1 MQKQKLQKLDPSYL
15 PPHNEEAEQHV
26 LGSLLID
33 KDALIKVVDFL
44 LSKDFYNRNHQL
56 IYEAMLDL
64 YQKSE
69 PIDILSVSS
78 RLKDKG
84 HLKDLGG
91 SSYLT
96 NLVNSVS
103 SAGFIVNHAKIVQK
117 KRILRDLI
125 SASYDIAEMSHVETN
140 DVDSLLDNIEQ
151 KIFSI
156 SQESLKQEFVPLKN
170 SLTEAWE
177 RIETRHKGE
186 VSQGVLTGFKQL
198 DNHLAGLQPSDLI
211 ILAARP
217 SLGKT
222 ALALAIAKNA
232 ALHHNSSVGIF
243 SLEMSKDQV
252 VDRLISAESS
262 VNLWCLRTGKLE
274 MGGEYNDFA
283 RIRDSLDKLSKAKI
297 FIDDAASPDVLQMK
311 TMARRL
317 QAEHGLDLLIVDYLQ
332 LIKPRGTSDNPV
344 QQITEI
350 SRSLK
355 ALAKE
360 LNIPVIALSQL
371 SRAVEQRPSKI
382 PRLSDLRDSGS
393 IEQDAD
399 LVLFI
404 SREEERDNPTKKSN
418 EAQIIIAKHRNGPVG
433 FVNLYFDDQRA
444 TFTDIANEYSGPG
457 IHESSGIQVEF

>member
-1 MQKQKLQKLDPSYL
+1 MLKQKLQKLDSSYL

-33 KDALIKVVDFL
+33 KDALIKIVDFL
-44 LSKDFYNRNHQL
+44 LPKDFYNRNHQI
-56 IYEAMLDL
+56 IYEAMIDL

-69 PIDILSVSS
+69 PIDILSISS

-186 VSQGVLTGFKQL
+186 VSQGVLTGFKKL
-198 DNHLAGLQPSDLI
+198 DNHLAGLQPADLI

-222 ALALAIAKNA
+222 SLALAIAKNA
-232 ALHHNSSVGIF
+232 ALHHNNSVGIF

-252 VDRLISAESS
+252 VDRLISSESN

-317 QAEHGLDLLIVDYLQ
+317 QAEHGLDLIIVDYLQ

-360 LNIPVIALSQL
+360 LNVPVIALSQL

-457 IHESSGIQVEF
+457 INESGGIQVEF

>member
-1 MQKQKLQKLDPSYL
+1 MPKQKTETTYL

-26 LGSLLID
+26 LGSLLMD
-33 KDALIKVVDFL
+33 KEAMLKIVDFL
-44 LSKDFYNRNHQL
+44 QVKDFYNRNHQI
-56 IYEAMLDL
+56 IYDTMLEL
-64 YQKSE
+64 YQKSD
-69 PIDILSVSS
+69 PIDILSISN
-78 RLKDKG
+78 RLKEREQ
-84 HLKDLGG
+84 LKDIGG

-96 NLVNSVS
+96 TLINSVS
-103 SAGFIVNHAKIVQK
+103 SAGFIVNHARIIQK
-117 KRILRDLI
+117 KRILRDI
-125 SASYDIAEMSHVETN
+125 MSASYDIAEMSHSETN
-140 DVDSLLDNIEQ
+140 DIDSLLDNIEQ

-156 SQESLKQEFVPLKN
+156 SQESLKQEFVPIKN
-170 SLTEAWE
+170 SLNEAWE
-177 RIETRHKGE
+177 RIEARHKGE
-186 VSQGVLTGFKQL
+186 VSQGVLTGFKRL

-222 ALALAIAKNA
+222 SLALSIAKNA
-232 ALHHNSSVGIF
+232 ALKHNASIGIF

-252 VDRLISAESS
+252 VDRLIAAEAN
-262 VNLWCLRTGKLE
+262 VDLWRLRTGNFD
-274 MGGEYNDFA
+274 MDGEYNDFA

-317 QAEHGLDLLIVDYLQ
+317 QAEHKLDLLIIDYLQ
-332 LIKPRGTSDNPV
+332 LIKPRGNSDNPV

-355 ALAKE
+355 GLAKE

-404 SREEERDNPTKKSN
+404 YREEERDNPNKKKN
-418 EAQIIIAKHRNGPVG
+418 EAQIIIAKHRNGPIGKVD
-433 FVNLYFDDQRA
+433 LYFDEQRA
-444 TFTDIANEYSGPG
+444 TFNDVTENYKGSEPTTD
-457 IHESSGIQVEF
+457 SGIRVEF

>member
-1 MQKQKLQKLDPSYL
+1 MAKPKIDSSYL

-26 LGSLLID
+26 LGSLLMD
-33 KDALIKVVDFL
+33 KEAMLKIVDFL
-44 LSKDFYNRNHQL
+44 QPKDFYNRNHQV
-56 IYEAMLDL
+56 IYDAMLEL

-69 PIDILSVSS
+69 PIDILSVSNK
-78 RLKDKG
+78 LKELGVSKEI
-84 HLKDLGG
+84 GG

-96 NLVNSVS
+96 TLVNSVS
-103 SAGFIVNHAKIVQK
+103 SAGYIVNHARMIQK

-125 SASYDIAEMSHVETN
+125 SASYDIAEMSHNETN
-140 DVDSLLDNIEQ
+140 DVDMLLDNIEQ

-156 SQESLKQEFVPLKN
+156 SQESLKQEFSPLKD
-170 SLTEAWE
+170 SLAEAWE
-177 RIETRHKGE
+177 RIETRSKGDMPR
-186 VSQGVLTGFKQL
+186 GVLTGFKKL

-222 ALALAIAKNA
+222 SLALAIAKNA
-232 ALHHNSSVGIF
+232 ALKHNVSVGIF
-243 SLEMSKDQV
+243 SLEMSKEQV
-252 VDRLISAESS
+252 VDRLISAESN
-262 VNLWCLRTGKLE
+262 VDLWRLRTGNFE
-274 MGGEYNDFA
+274 TGGEYNDFA

-297 FIDDAASPDVLQMK
+297 FIDDAASPDILQMK

-317 QAEHGLDLLIVDYLQ
+317 QAEHGLDLIVIDYLQ
-332 LIKPRGTSDNPV
+332 LIKPRGNSDNPV

-355 ALAKE
+355 GLAKE

-404 SREEERDNPTKKSN
+404 YREEERDNPNKKTN
-418 EAQIIIAKHRNGPVG
+418 QAQIIIAKHRNGPVG
-433 FVNLYFDDQRA
+433 MVELYFDEQRA
-444 TFTDIANEYSGPG
+444 TFNDMADNYSSPGVNESG
-457 IHESSGIQVEF
+457 GIQVEF

>member
-1 MQKQKLQKLDPSYL
+1 MNKKLDPSYL

-26 LGSLLID
+26 LGSLLMD
-33 KDALIKVVDFL
+33 KDAMLKIVDFL
-44 LSKDFYNRNHQL
+44 QVKDFYNRNHQM
-56 IYEAMLDL
+56 IYDIMLEL

-69 PIDILSVSS
+69 PIDILSISN
-78 RLKDKG
+78 RLKEKKL
-84 HLKDLGG
+84 LKDIGG

-96 NLVNSVS
+96 ALINSVS
-103 SAGFIVNHAKIVQK
+103 SAGFIVNHAKIIQK
-117 KRILRDLI
+117 KRILRDLM
-125 SASYDIAEMSHVETN
+125 SASYDIAEMSHNETN
-140 DVDSLLDNIEQ
+140 DIDSLLDNIEQ
-151 KIFSI
+151 KIFGI
-156 SQESLKQEFVPLKN
+156 SQESLRQEFIPIKN
-170 SLTEAWE
+170 ALTEAWE
-177 RIETRHKGE
+177 RIEMRHKGE
-186 VSQGVLTGFKQL
+186 VARGVLTGFQKL

-222 ALALAIAKNA
+222 SLALNIAKNA
-232 ALHHNSSVGIF
+232 ALKNDIPVGIF

-252 VDRLISAESS
+252 VDRLIASEAK
-262 VNLWCLRTGKLE
+262 VDLWRLRTGNFDLT
-274 MGGEYNDFA
+274 GEYNDFA

-317 QAEHGLDLLIVDYLQ
+317 QAEHGLGLIIVDYLQ
-332 LIKPRGTSDNPV
+332 LIKPRGNSDNPV

-360 LNIPVIALSQL
+360 LNVPVIALSQL

-404 SREEERDNPTKKSN
+404 YREEERDNPNKKKS

-433 FVNLYFDDQRA
+433 KVNLYFNDQCA
-444 TFTDIANEYSGPG
+444 TFNDITDNYAGSEPTT
-457 IHESSGIQVEF
+457 ESGIEIEF